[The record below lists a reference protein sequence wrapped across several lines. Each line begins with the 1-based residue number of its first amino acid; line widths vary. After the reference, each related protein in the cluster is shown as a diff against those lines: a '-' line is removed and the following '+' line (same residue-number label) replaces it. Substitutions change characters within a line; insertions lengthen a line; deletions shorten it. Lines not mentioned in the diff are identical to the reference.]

1 MTPPGSRPA
10 RPLLRLPEGT
20 AEAMPRLF
28 EAVRFA
34 AEKHRDDR
42 RKGDIA
48 APYINHPIMVAEQ
61 LAAVGLGDDVELL
74 MAALLHDVIE
84 DTDATPEEL
93 RVRFGERVCSIVL
106 EVSDDK
112 DLRRDERKEQV
123 VRHIASKSEEAQLVK
138 LSDVIANTY
147 DIIHHPPP
155 WKRER
160 KEDYLNWA
168 ERVVNRLR
176 GAHGELESLFDGLL
190 AEAREAL

>member
-1 MTPPGSRPA
+1 MNPSGHTSATSGP
-10 RPLLRLPEGT
+10 
-20 AEAMPRLF
+20 AEASDAMLRLF

-42 RKGDIA
+42 RKGAIA

-61 LAAVGLGDDVELL
+61 LAATGLGHDVELL
-74 MAALLHDVIE
+74 MAALLHDVVE

-93 RVRFGERVCSIVL
+93 RLKFGERVCAIVL
-106 EVSDDK
+106 EVTDNME
-112 DLRRDERKEQV
+112 LRRDERKEQV
-123 VRHIASKSEEAQLVK
+123 VRHIASKSREARLVK
-138 LSDVIANTY
+138 LSDTIANTH

-160 KEDYLNWA
+160 KEEYLRWA

-176 GAHGELESLFDGLL
+176 GVHEELESLFDDLL
-190 AEAREAL
+190 AEARESL